1 MMIKVHGDGLVLT
14 PLSHFTESGLE
25 SIANKGL
32 SVYTFKS
39 YYLVIKN
46 IRKHVYKYVL

>member
-25 SIANKGL
+25 SIANKDL
-32 SVYTFKS
+32 SVYTFKRLLIFCE
-39 YYLVIKN
+39 YAGAA
-46 IRKHVYKYVL
+46 